1 MGKKPR
7 ADPASKGKEESK
19 DFPKG
24 KHYDQCTHSFH
35 EEFYNASSSPV
46 FSGVDETQSSE
57 LSVSKF
63 FAQHGRDKWNWEDP
77 DEEQQSSSLSF

>member
-1 MGKKPR
+1 L
-7 ADPASKGKEESK
+7 ASEGKEEIK
-19 DFPKG
+19 NFPKG
-24 KHYDQCTHSFH
+24 KQYDQYTQSFH
-35 EEFYNASSSPV
+35 EEFCNASSSPV

-63 FAQHGRDKWNWEDP
+63 FAQHGRGEWNWEDP